1 MHIVEGMIDTGIV
14 HLPPFQVREKEA
26 EDYAVELK
34 ELNALVEVGHVVI

>member
-1 MHIVEGMIDTGIV
+1 MIDTGIV

-34 ELNALVEVGHVVI
+34 ELNAPVEVGHVVI